1 MLTFTEITDGFTRS
15 TMSAKP
21 IGRSTLRTSLLTCAC
36 AGLENSSAGEV
47 DGLKPWT
54 AIPRPATT
62 EAISAILRAEK
73 TDRRGCR

>member
-1 MLTFTEITDGFTRS
+1 
-15 TMSAKP
+15 
-21 IGRSTLRTSLLTCAC
+21 LLTCAC
-36 AGLENSSAGEV
+36 AGLENSSLGEV

-73 TDRRGCR
+73 TDRRGGR